1 MQVTLCSK
9 GPCCQS
15 SAGRPRLRAATEGEL
30 RPPLLHNDGE
40 GVLSLP
46 SRPLPPL
53 AASAALPLPSFPG
66 VWDSGESS
74 LHEDDER
81 VGLLS
86 PHVVQELLREPGRAA
101 EEPASA
107 GAASDGLIPST
118 SSSCR
123 ASSLLPTSPSFCEWL
138 PQTRLSFG

>member
-1 MQVTLCSK
+1 MQVTLCSR

-15 SAGRPRLRAATEGEL
+15 SAGHPRLRAATEEEL
-30 RPPLLHNDGE
+30 GPPLLHNDGE
-40 GVLSLP
+40 GVLPLP

-66 VWDSGESS
+66 VWDFGESS

-86 PHVVQELLREPGRAA
+86 PRG
-101 EEPASA
+101 S
-107 GAASDGLIPST
+107 GAA
-118 SSSCR
+118 
-123 ASSLLPTSPSFCEWL
+123 A
-138 PQTRLSFG
+138 